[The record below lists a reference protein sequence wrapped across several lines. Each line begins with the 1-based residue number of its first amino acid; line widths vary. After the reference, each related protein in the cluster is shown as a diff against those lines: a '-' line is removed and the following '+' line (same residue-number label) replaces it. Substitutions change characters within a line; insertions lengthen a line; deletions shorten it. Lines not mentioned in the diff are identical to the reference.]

1 MKSNR
6 IPEDIKDSY
15 CQICMEYT
23 VYIRECIRDAMEAEY
38 GDRAFEVLKAI
49 DRARVSALR
58 SSGQA
63 ALPTVPQNSGIDSF
77 EQLDLYA
84 CTKMLWLP
92 KNNCL
97 ALWKIH
103 VYTRKANCLF
113 HPSLLGERRR
123 LFMCSTNCIMTGVCL
138 KLSVLWTLLWQ

>member
-63 ALPTVPQNSGIDSF
+63 ALTTVPQNSGIDSF

-84 CTKMLWLP
+84 CTKMLCYLP
-92 KNNCL
+92 EVQERL
-97 ALWKIH
+97 
-103 VYTRKANCLF
+103 RKRYGLDERRFRLMQTTCKDLF
-113 HPSLLGERRR
+113 HLRNRMLHSA
-123 LFMCSTNCIMTGVCL
+123 
-138 KLSVLWTLLWQ
+138 K